1 MPASLKRYWLTG
13 AGAAKIRW
21 GEGGDFMRCVTAI
34 NAEITKHGRKPLP
47 DHEIK
52 GLCANLHREATG
64 ATPGNAPGERHL
76 ARRVKL
82 ADIADNSDPVRLAGL
97 DSATRE
103 RLQRKYRHALE
114 AVSA

>member
-64 ATPGNAPGERHL
+64 AL
-76 ARRVKL
+76 
-82 ADIADNSDPVRLAGL
+82 
-97 DSATRE
+97 
-103 RLQRKYRHALE
+103 
-114 AVSA
+114 